1 MAAED
6 DPDNGRS
13 EAGENDDVNA
23 HHLYISLF
31 RFSLRV
37 GSLLA
42 GDKCVNDRSTVSH
55 QQGAEI
61 RERKMERND
70 KDLEKEEGK
79 EDEFHGEGERE
90 EPSNDAK
97 KPFRFEEEG
106 YWEESMPEQDEDET
120 EQRMTWLRATLSEIL
135 ELVGIKAHVEG
146 QKREGKI
153 FLEIKG
159 DGGGLIIGKHGQ
171 TLDALQYIINK
182 ISAHRYKELKEKV
195 ILDTENYRGRRV
207 EALKNMTL
215 RMREKV
221 KKLNKAVIIGPL
233 NPQDRRVIH
242 TTLSGDE
249 DVRTESTGEGFYKK
263 LVIAPKSRVGRD

>member
-1 MAAED
+1 
-6 DPDNGRS
+6 
-13 EAGENDDVNA
+13 
-23 HHLYISLF
+23 
-31 RFSLRV
+31 
-37 GSLLA
+37 
-42 GDKCVNDRSTVSH
+42 
-55 QQGAEI
+55 
-61 RERKMERND
+61 MERND

-106 YWEESMPEQDEDET
+106 YWEGSM
-120 EQRMTWLRATLSEIL
+120 RVTWLRTTLSEII
-135 ELVGIKAHVEG
+135 ELMGIKAHVEA
-146 QKREGKI
+146 QRREGRI

-159 DGGGLIIGKHGQ
+159 DGSGLIIGKHGQ
-171 TLDALQYIINK
+171 TLDALQYILNK
-182 ISAHRYKELKEKV
+182 IAANRYKELKEKA

-221 KKLNKAVIIGPL
+221 KRLKKAVTIGPL

-242 TTLSGDE
+242 ITLSEDE
-249 DVRTESTGEGFYKK
+249 DVRTESKGEGFYKR
-263 LVIAPKSRVGRD
+263 LVIAPKSRGDRG

>member
-1 MAAED
+1 
-6 DPDNGRS
+6 
-13 EAGENDDVNA
+13 
-23 HHLYISLF
+23 
-31 RFSLRV
+31 
-37 GSLLA
+37 
-42 GDKCVNDRSTVSH
+42 
-55 QQGAEI
+55 
-61 RERKMERND
+61 MEQND

-79 EDEFHGEGERE
+79 EDELHGEE
-90 EPSNDAK
+90 ESAGPFNDTE

-106 YWEESMPEQDEDET
+106 YWEESMPEEEGET
-120 EQRMTWLRATLSEIL
+120 EERMTWLRTTLIEII
-135 ELVGIKAHVEG
+135 ELMGIKAQVEG
-146 QKREGKI
+146 QRREGKI

-159 DGGGLIIGKHGQ
+159 DGSGLIIGKHGQ
-171 TLDALQYIINK
+171 TLDALQYIMNK
-182 ISAHRYKELKEKV
+182 ITATRYKELKEKV

-215 RMREKV
+215 RMREEV

-263 LVIAPKSRVGRD
+263 LVIAPKSRAGRG